1 MNIKEELA
9 ACYKIS
15 DHYGLSDLTFGHI
28 SCRVDNGFYIK
39 VPMMSFKSVTADNLK
54 FIEIDAVT
62 KSFND
67 FGIHNKIYKNITECG
82 AIMHVHTD
90 AICAIAAS
98 SDRILN
104 ISQPA
109 SLVNTSFADYEYE
122 SNLLF
127 DGDYSSLINL
137 CKEYQFILMRNHGFI
152 TTGKTLQQVFFNTY
166 MFDKACRIQLMSR
179 NPKELASN
187 ITDKTREL
195 ALLLKF
201 HQTKKDLWKNLIN
214 EFL

>member
-15 DHYGLSDLTFGHI
+15 DYYGLSDLTFGHI
-28 SCRVDNGFYIK
+28 SFRVDNGFYIK
-39 VPMMSFKSVTADNLK
+39 DPMMSFKSVTADNLK
-54 FIEIDAVT
+54 FIEIESTT
-62 KSFND
+62 KSFSD
-67 FGIHNKIYKNITECG
+67 FGVHNKIYKNIAECS

-98 SDRILN
+98 SDSILN

-179 NPKELASN
+179 NPKELSGELLER
-187 ITDKTREL
+187 KREL

-201 HQTKKDLWKNLIN
+201 HQTRKDLWKNLIT